1 MHHCKPMNCFLVR
14 KNVHKAA
21 QHFFPQSAQSEE
33 ALQPCYNPH
42 SGDGPSELRGVLDGK
57 PQVSVVTASVC
68 PLQTRGKNSRYS
80 SLLASPF
87 FLLLAFGIFAVI
99 FLFLGHFET
108 TNFLPDHCSSPPG
121 LELEER
127 RKAVQL
133 SEPSSTV
140 ILLHREHQQP
150 TSLRHGSGQADVT
163 MATLLLLAEWKC
175 SVLGRVG
182 TFGDAA
188 HLAAIGWKGE

>member
-1 MHHCKPMNCFLVR
+1 MNCFLMR

-33 ALQPCYNPH
+33 ALPPCYNPIRGLKTRVMGLVN
-42 SGDGPSELRGVLDGK
+42 SVGVLDGR
-57 PQVSVVTASVC
+57 PQVSVMTASMC
-68 PLQTRGKNSRYS
+68 PWRPEKKNSRYS

-127 RKAVQL
+127 R
-133 SEPSSTV
+133 EEGSSS
-140 ILLHREHQQP
+140 Q
-150 TSLRHGSGQADVT
+150 
-163 MATLLLLAEWKC
+163 
-175 SVLGRVG
+175 
-182 TFGDAA
+182 
-188 HLAAIGWKGE
+188 